1 MHILY
6 SYNTEK
12 VFENDENDYLTI
24 LAIAVRAREIADNY
38 PEYEK
43 MLENNKP
50 TTLALSEYL
59 QDCFDF
65 DYEEIDE

>member
-1 MHILY
+1 MKVLH

-12 VFENDENDYLTI
+12 IFENDDNDYLTI

-38 PEYEK
+38 PEYEEF
-43 MLENNKP
+43 LEENKP

-59 QDCFDF
+59 QDGFDF
-65 DYEEIDE
+65 EYKETE

>member
-1 MHILY
+1 MKVLH

-12 VFENDENDYLTI
+12 IFEKEDNDYLTI

-38 PEYEK
+38 PEYEEY
-43 MLENNKP
+43 LEENKP

-59 QDCFDF
+59 QDGFNF
-65 DYEEIDE
+65 EYKETE